1 MDPPPPL
8 PPPPTTNAPL
18 ESAAAAT
25 NQPDSANSSPRSR
38 HDTWDE
44 PLPIVPDSK
53 LRLMCSY
60 GGHIIPRPHDK
71 SLCYIGGDTRIVVVD
86 RRSSLEDFL
95 SRLSH
100 SLLNGRH
107 FTLKYQLPN
116 EELDSLILVST
127 DEDLENMIE
136 EYDRTTAAS
145 PSKPSRLRL
154 FLFPSMPETAASMG
168 SLLDYAKSETWF
180 VDALNGTGLLPRG
193 LSDSAAVD
201 NMVELDGIQ
210 KSDSSANLDPQN
222 KILGFNKQVH
232 SNLPD
237 SPMVETSSSFGSS
250 SSSPSMSNLP
260 PIKVG
265 IENDNARFHD
275 QMAGL
280 DEQLSHVSIAPNAP
294 PPTYSAIGG
303 ATTVSSV
310 AGENTTAVTAQHIS
324 RVISDNEK
332 SDHGAP
338 TRLRKP
344 PLPLQP
350 VQPKLVDVYN
360 LPSPDS
366 KHAGGYS
373 LPSPDSVA
381 SDSSIASAPS
391 LSQHHT
397 IYQDAT
403 QLASMENRVPTPM
416 TDHNT
421 TNQDPPPQY
430 PVQQF
435 SDSLSIPTLHQ
446 NQQFIHPGAHY
457 IPHPAANP
465 LPLSSYYPM
474 YLPQTQQ
481 PLQTDPQYQMY
492 LLPVN
497 QSQPYNLSGVVPSNI
512 ADSTIVA
519 SSRPLTPPLNHMAPS
534 GATYSE
540 TIPSAYPTT
549 AATTMSKPEMASNIY
564 RTMATG
570 SPMLVQ
576 VPSHQFHQQYI
587 GVSQIPN
594 QSQSTVTAAPA
605 TANYAP
611 EYSHLANEQ
620 VYYAQQPP
628 VPSQYHTMTPAAAVM
643 LSQVSTQVPTDNTAN
658 QIRTS

>member
-8 PPPPTTNAPL
+8 PPHPTTIAPVV
-18 ESAAAAT
+18 SADAAT
-25 NQPDSANSSPRSR
+25 TAITNHPDSANSSPRSR
-38 HDTWDE
+38 PDTWDE
-44 PLPIVPDSK
+44 PLPPVPGAK

-86 RRSSLEDFL
+86 RRSSLEDFH

-116 EELDSLILVST
+116 EELDSLISVST

-145 PSKPSRLRL
+145 PLKPSRLRL

-168 SLLDYAKSETWF
+168 SLLDDAKSENWF

-193 LSDSAAVD
+193 LSDSAATD
-201 NMVELDGIQ
+201 NLVELDGIQ

-222 KILGFNKQVH
+222 EILGFNKQVH

-260 PIKVG
+260 PVKVRIG
-265 IENDNARFHD
+265 NDSARFHD

-294 PPTYSAIGG
+294 PPTHSVIGC
-303 ATTVSSV
+303 AATVSSV
-310 AGENTTAVTAQHIS
+310 AGENTATAAEPLS

-338 TRLRKP
+338 TGLRKP

-350 VQPKLVDVYN
+350 VQPKLVDVYS

-381 SDSSIASAPS
+381 
-391 LSQHHT
+391 
-397 IYQDAT
+397 
-403 QLASMENRVPTPM
+403 R
-416 TDHNT
+416 
-421 TNQDPPPQY
+421 
-430 PVQQF
+430 
-435 SDSLSIPTLHQ
+435 
-446 NQQFIHPGAHY
+446 
-457 IPHPAANP
+457 
-465 LPLSSYYPM
+465 
-474 YLPQTQQ
+474 YLIKDQ
-481 PLQTDPQYQMY
+481 
-492 LLPVN
+492 VF
-497 QSQPYNLSGVVPSNI
+497 
-512 ADSTIVA
+512 
-519 SSRPLTPPLNHMAPS
+519 PLNFTVLYCLIGYLS
-534 GATYSE
+534 DKYCKE
-540 TIPSAYPTT
+540 IAYQ
-549 AATTMSKPEMASNIY
+549 
-564 RTMATG
+564 
-570 SPMLVQ
+570 VQ
-576 VPSHQFHQQYI
+576 
-587 GVSQIPN
+587 
-594 QSQSTVTAAPA
+594 
-605 TANYAP
+605 
-611 EYSHLANEQ
+611 L
-620 VYYAQQPP
+620 
-628 VPSQYHTMTPAAAVM
+628 
-643 LSQVSTQVPTDNTAN
+643 
-658 QIRTS
+658 